1 MRDKLKERLLG
12 RLVRNGVSFPLFLS
26 VMSFKERKVKFE
38 PKVKPN
44 HNIYPEPSD
53 ISNIYLVYKVPYL
66 HFPLASQ
73 VRMILF

>member
-1 MRDKLKERLLG
+1 MFKWFRTIFSLG
-12 RLVRNGVSFPLFLS
+12 APEL
-26 VMSFKERKVKFE
+26 RKVKFE

-44 HNIYPEPSD
+44 PNIYPEPSD
-53 ISNIYLVYKVPYL
+53 IFNIYLVYKVPYL